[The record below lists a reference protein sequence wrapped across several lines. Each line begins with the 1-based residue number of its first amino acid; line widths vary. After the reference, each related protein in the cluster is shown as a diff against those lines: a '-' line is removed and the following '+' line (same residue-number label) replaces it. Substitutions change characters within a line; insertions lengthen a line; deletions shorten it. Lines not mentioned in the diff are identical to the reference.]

1 MNFLAHLYLSQN
13 NTNIMIGN
21 FIADHIRGNNYTK
34 FSKEIQQGIFLHR
47 EIDTFTD
54 AHKIVRKSKRRLHK
68 RYRHYDG
75 VIIDIFYDYFLAKN
89 WANYSA
95 IPLDVYT
102 DSINKLFHKK
112 LLELPI
118 KSQNFIKYMIEYN
131 ILYNYQFEDGI
142 AKVLNGM
149 NHRTKGKSQMNLAI
163 EDLRLLKKELEEDFT
178 LFFKD
183 LIEFSS
189 QKLKELLVI
198 PTQIEIHKK

>member
-1 MNFLAHLYLSQN
+1 MNFLAHLYLSKN
-13 NTNIMIGN
+13 DTNIMIGN
-21 FIADHIRGNNYTK
+21 FIADHIRGNKYES

-54 AHKIVRKSKRRLHK
+54 AHAIVRKSKRRLHE

-89 WANYSA
+89 WSEYSV

-102 DSINKLFHKK
+102 DSVNKLFNKISA
-112 LLELPI
+112 ELPV

-131 ILYNYQFEDGI
+131 ILFNYQFKDGI
-142 AKVLNGM
+142 ERVLKGM
-149 NHRTKGKSQMNLAI
+149 NSRTKGKSKMNLAI
-163 EDLRLLKKELEEDFT
+163 EDLRNLEAEFEQDFT

-183 LIEFSS
+183 LIANTN
-189 QKLKELLVI
+189 QKLN
-198 PTQIEIHKK
+198 EITTSI

>member
-1 MNFLAHLYLSQN
+1 MNFLAHLYLSKN
-13 NTNIMIGN
+13 DTNIMIGN
-21 FIADHIRGNNYTK
+21 FIADHIKGNKYEG

-54 AHKIVRKSKRRLHK
+54 AHAIVRKSKRRLHE

-89 WANYSA
+89 WSEYSV

-102 DSINKLFHKK
+102 DSVNKLFNEISA
-112 LLELPI
+112 ELPV

-131 ILYNYQFEDGI
+131 ILFNYQFKDGI
-142 AKVLNGM
+142 ERVLKGM
-149 NHRTKGKSQMNLAI
+149 NSRTKGKSKVDLAI
-163 EDLRLLKKELEEDFT
+163 EDLRNLEAEFEQDFT

-183 LIEFSS
+183 LIANTNR
-189 QKLKELLVI
+189 KLN
-198 PTQIEIHKK
+198 EITTSI